1 MSVPDSPLT
10 TRQYTDIMLVIG
22 ADHVAAAAGGDAL
35 LLLAIPVLWIV
46 GVVVLVA
53 FKFRSR

>member
-1 MSVPDSPLT
+1 MSVADSPLT

>member
-1 MSVPDSPLT
+1 
-10 TRQYTDIMLVIG
+10 MLSIA

-35 LLLAIPVLWIV
+35 LLAIPVLWMI
-46 GVVVLVA
+46 GVVILVA

>member
-10 TRQYTDIMLVIG
+10 VRQYTDTMLSIA

-35 LLLAIPVLWIV
+35 LLAIPVLWII
-46 GVVVLVA
+46 GVVILVA